1 MVLRIVFFALMAIGL
16 LGFGTVA
23 WISTRPPPPPAVA
36 AVPPP
41 PTKTT
46 VLSVARATR
55 AGSLLK
61 PEDLAAK
68 EILIQDR
75 REDMSNDTPD
85 ARRAVSGAM
94 VRRTLTAGEPI
105 RGDEVMRPGDHGF
118 LAAVLGPGMRAVTVG
133 VDAITGSV

>member
-1 MVLRIVFFALMAIGL
+1 MVLRVLRSDGHRPAGL
-16 LGFGTVA
+16 RHCGR
-23 WISTRPPPPPAVA
+23 ISTRPPPPPAVA

-75 REDMSNDTPD
+75 R
-85 ARRAVSGAM
+85 
-94 VRRTLTAGEPI
+94 RT
-105 RGDEVMRPGDHGF
+105 
-118 LAAVLGPGMRAVTVG
+118 
-133 VDAITGSV
+133 